1 MRRSA
6 LFLSATLVLCTALLH
21 GARQTVT
28 VLQWNVDHGGR
39 GTDAR
44 MDLGRQVNWIAAKHP
59 DVVSL
64 NEVTALQAEEYR
76 QRLEGA
82 TGDRWYSHHVTAQAD
97 GIGNQILSR
106 QPMLTTD
113 AYHMRVNGRFRRA
126 VTEATVELG
135 GIPVNVFS
143 THLDN
148 SRSDIREAQV
158 RELMIFLSRFRE
170 PRIVAGDLN
179 ATPEAPEIRLL
190 EDRLF
195 DAWGEAVEEQ
205 RAVAYPDNP
214 AGPDTRTRAKRID
227 YVLHSPDLSAVQ
239 AEIPDQRD
247 WSADPAAVQV
257 GTPDDR
263 AVRPSDHNLLFV
275 VLAFRGAR

>member
-1 MRRSA
+1 M
-6 LFLSATLVLCTALLH
+6 
-21 GARQTVT
+21 
-28 VLQWNVDHGGR
+28 
-39 GTDAR
+39 
-44 MDLGRQVNWIAAKHP
+44 
-59 DVVSL
+59 
-64 NEVTALQAEEYR
+64 
-76 QRLEGA
+76 
-82 TGDRWYSHHVTAQAD
+82 
-97 GIGNQILSR
+97 
-106 QPMLTTD
+106 
-113 AYHMRVNGRFRRA
+113 
-126 VTEATVELG
+126 
-135 GIPVNVFS
+135 NVFS

-227 YVLHSPDLSAVQ
+227 YVLHSPDLF
-239 AEIPDQRD
+239 E
-247 WSADPAAVQV
+247 
-257 GTPDDR
+257 
-263 AVRPSDHNLLFV
+263 
-275 VLAFRGAR
+275 RGAGRNPRPTRLVSRSGRRAGGHA

>member
-6 LFLSATLVLCTALLH
+6 LVLSATLFLCRAVVH
-21 GARQTVT
+21 GVPQTLT

-76 QRLEGA
+76 QRLEAA
-82 TGDRWYSHHVTAQAD
+82 TGDRWYSHYVTAQAD

-106 QPMLTTD
+106 RLMLATD
-113 AYHMRVNGRFRRA
+113 GYHMRVNGRFRRA

-135 GIPVNVFS
+135 GVPVNVFS
-143 THLDN
+143 THLDS
-148 SRSDIREAQV
+148 SRSDIRQAQV
-158 RELMIFLSRFRE
+158 RELMMFLSRFHE

-195 DAWGEAVEEQ
+195 DAWGEAVDQ
-205 RAVAYPDNP
+205 RRAVAYPDNP
-214 AGPDTRTRAKRID
+214 AGPDTRTRGKRID
-227 YVLHSPDLSAVQ
+227 YVLHSPDLSAMQ

-247 WSADPAAVQV
+247 WSGNPAAVQV

-263 AVRPSDHNLLFV
+263 AVRPSDHNLVFV